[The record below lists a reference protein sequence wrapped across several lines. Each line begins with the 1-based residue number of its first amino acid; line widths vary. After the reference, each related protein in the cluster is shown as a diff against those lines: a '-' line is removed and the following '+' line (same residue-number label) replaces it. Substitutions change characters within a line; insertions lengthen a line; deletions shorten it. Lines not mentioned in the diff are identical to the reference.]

1 MKSPPF
7 LIAVLIACVFVLG
20 INYWITSTRCVE
32 LQRQVMELEG
42 RIRRAA
48 AERGAVEMKKNEFE
62 DMLEKQKRQIDTIQ
76 SLHSSQIQN
85 VHLFY
90 KSEKENLL
98 SNLTNK
104 DNNIQNLQAEIANVQ
119 KQLEESKLDFKE
131 LQESQAKKSFFE
143 LTQCSNKLAEVKEQ
157 CEEKIRRLSAKDA
170 NAVNDDEDKATSLT
184 KKIKPV
190 TSKQDINQKVIG
202 IEEQKLKGVIET
214 AERPSEYSKK
224 EAAPPPNK
232 EQTKKVNVVVEEKKP
247 SSPPQQVKVQEE
259 KDKKEEEEEEEARN
273 EVNPNLANADEEDD
287 ELKVEDVEDPNK
299 DIENYEVERENL
311 INMDGQPEEKGTKP
325 IQQDIEG
332 KNDYNGDEANEA
344 ESETE
349 KEVELGNNDQ
359 NLRGKKSEK
368 ELYELSLNQQA
379 EEGDDPRL
387 K

>member
-32 LQRQVMELEG
+32 LQSQLMELEG

-62 DMLEKQKRQIDTIQ
+62 DMLEKQKKQIDTIQ
-76 SLHSSQIQN
+76 NLHSSQMKN
-85 VHLFY
+85 VNLFC
-90 KSEKENLL
+90 KSERENLL

-104 DNNIQNLQAEIANVQ
+104 DSIIQNLHAEIANVQ
-119 KQLEESKLDFKE
+119 KQLEESKLEFKE

-143 LTQCSNKLAEVKEQ
+143 LTQCSNKIAEVNEQ

-170 NAVNDDEDKATSLT
+170 NTVNGDEEKATTLT
-184 KKIKPV
+184 KLKKIKDV
-190 TSKQDINQKVIG
+190 TSKQDIDQKVIG
-202 IEEQKLKGVIET
+202 VEEQKPKSVIAT
-214 AERPSEYSKK
+214 AEKPSEDSKK
-224 EAAPPPNK
+224 EDAPAPPESK
-232 EQTKKVNVVVEEKKP
+232 EQTKKVNAVVDEKKP
-247 SSPPQQVKVQEE
+247 TPSPVKVQEE
-259 KDKKEEEEEEEARN
+259 KDKEEEEARN

-311 INMDGQPEEKGTKP
+311 INMDGQPDEEKGAKP
-325 IQQDIEG
+325 VQQDVEG

-349 KEVELGNNDQ
+349 KQVELRANDQ
-359 NLRGKKSEK
+359 NLRGEKNEK
-368 ELYELSLNQQA
+368 ELYELNQQA
-379 EEGDDPRL
+379 EEVEDPRL

>member
-1 MKSPPF
+1 M
-7 LIAVLIACVFVLG
+7 
-20 INYWITSTRCVE
+20 
-32 LQRQVMELEG
+32 
-42 RIRRAA
+42 
-48 AERGAVEMKKNEFE
+48 
-62 DMLEKQKRQIDTIQ
+62 
-76 SLHSSQIQN
+76 
-85 VHLFY
+85 
-90 KSEKENLL
+90 
-98 SNLTNK
+98 
-104 DNNIQNLQAEIANVQ
+104 
-119 KQLEESKLDFKE
+119 
-131 LQESQAKKSFFE
+131 
-143 LTQCSNKLAEVKEQ
+143 
-157 CEEKIRRLSAKDA
+157 
-170 NAVNDDEDKATSLT
+170 
-184 KKIKPV
+184 
-190 TSKQDINQKVIG
+190 
-202 IEEQKLKGVIET
+202 
-214 AERPSEYSKK
+214 
-224 EAAPPPNK
+224 
-232 EQTKKVNVVVEEKKP
+232 
-247 SSPPQQVKVQEE
+247 
-259 KDKKEEEEEEEARN
+259 EEARN